1 MRFKNIWKGLIL
13 LMGYG
18 IKTKVENDDVSMVR
32 HVRWQ
37 SGQQT
42 IGPSGYE
49 GMNGVAVLKGVN

>member
-1 MRFKNIWKGLIL
+1 
-13 LMGYG
+13 MGYG